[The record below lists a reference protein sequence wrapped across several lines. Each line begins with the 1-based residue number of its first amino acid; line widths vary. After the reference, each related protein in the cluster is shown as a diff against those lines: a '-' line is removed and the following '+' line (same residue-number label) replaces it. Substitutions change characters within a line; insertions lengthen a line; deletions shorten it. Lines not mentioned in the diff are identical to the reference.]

1 MSVWIFAA
9 HVLERDTMCKS
20 DVNSLLT
27 AFWMSAKYPGG
38 APLAVFYKHREG
50 WIHEYVNKHIH
61 KKPKRTGT
69 ERWRKW
75 PEKSLKQNMPINERR
90 CFPPPAVWNQDN
102 TTGWNS
108 KIIVAVC
115 VGGSYTHSSLDF
127 CRLPGRHKWSR
138 DHD

>member
-61 KKPKRTGT
+61 KKRNEREQRDGESDRKIIKTEHGDKRTKMFST
-69 ERWRKW
+69 SCCL
-75 PEKSLKQNMPINERR
+75 KSR
-90 CFPPPAVWNQDN
+90 
-102 TTGWNS
+102 
-108 KIIVAVC
+108 
-115 VGGSYTHSSLDF
+115 
-127 CRLPGRHKWSR
+127 
-138 DHD
+138 